1 MLECQHEK
9 NMLRWVWGQCAR
21 VPCVLCGRSRLVM
34 VSLWRMPPGDMAC
47 KDALSIVVKMLG
59 DSSEVFFRGGLAFDA
74 DADDFAGLAPR
85 RLRKSW
91 PKSMQWGRNRPQ
103 PSLR

>member
-1 MLECQHEK
+1 MRKTCCGGCGGNVL
-9 NMLRWVWGQCAR
+9 AR

-34 VSLWRMPPGDMAC
+34 VSLWRMPPGDMAS
-47 KDALSIVVKMLG
+47 KDACSVVVKMLG

-74 DADDFAGLAPR
+74 DAEDFAGLAPR
-85 RLRKSW
+85 HLRKSW
-91 PKSMQWGRNRPQ
+91 PESMQWGRNRLQ